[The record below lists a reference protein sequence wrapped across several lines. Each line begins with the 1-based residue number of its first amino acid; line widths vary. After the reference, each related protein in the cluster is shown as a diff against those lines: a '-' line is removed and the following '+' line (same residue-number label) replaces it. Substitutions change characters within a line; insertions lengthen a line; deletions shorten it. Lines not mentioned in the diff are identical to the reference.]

1 MKRLPLRAN
10 VALLAAATTAAAI
23 VAASV
28 LGWLATRHTLREQVD
43 SSLGQRV
50 LQRQLVRGPDG
61 DVVQV
66 RVDPEAFC
74 GIPEGILPTDD
85 SLPDVQLVRSDGSG
99 CANADPDEVIRATA
113 AERELAS
120 GERQDS
126 VLRDAT
132 TADGTHVRT
141 MTYPV
146 ADGYALRVTRSLE
159 EVDATMRELTVIL
172 GVVAA
177 LGVLVAG
184 GAGLVVARVA
194 IRPLDRLTEAAEHVA
209 ETEDLDV
216 RIDVSGRDEVARLSG
231 AFNAMTERLAGS
243 RRRQRQLIADAGHE
257 LRTPL
262 TSLRTNLEWL
272 MRSEDRGRPLGRQQR
287 RHVEQAVLGQV
298 EELGTLVGEL
308 VELARGGP
316 ISEPGPVDLDAV
328 VLRAV
333 ERAQHRSRG
342 RRFDLH
348 VEPWRVRGDAT
359 ALERAVLNLL
369 DNALKFSDGPIGVQL
384 EGGRLTVDDSGPGLK
399 VDDREHAFERFWRA
413 PTARELPGSGL
424 GLAIV
429 ADAVQRHGGE
439 VFFAAA
445 PGGGSRVGFVVPAL
459 TELSAGATETH
470 TSGS

>member
-1 MKRLPLRAN
+1 VKRLPLRAN

-28 LGWLATRHTLREQVD
+28 LGWLATRHALREQVD

-50 LQRQLVRGPDG
+50 FQRQLVQGPDG
-61 DVVQV
+61 RTVEAE
-66 RVDPEAFC
+66 VDPEAFC
-74 GIPEGILPTDD
+74 DIPRTIPPQDEAIP
-85 SLPDVQLVRSDGSG
+85 SLQLVRTDGSG
-99 CANADPDEVIRATA
+99 CANTDADEVIRATA
-113 AERELAS
+113 EEREVAS
-120 GERQDS
+120 GERGS

-146 ADGYALRVTRSLE
+146 ADGYALRVSRSME
-159 EVDATMRELTVIL
+159 EVDATMGDLTMIL
-172 GVVAA
+172 GLVAA

-184 GAGLVVARVA
+184 GAGLGVARLV
-194 IRPLDRLTEAAEHVA
+194 IRPVDRLTEAAEHVA

-216 RIDVSGRDEVARLSG
+216 RIDVSGRDEVARLST

-272 MRSEDRGRPLGRQQR
+272 MRSEDLGRPLNARQRQQ
-287 RHVEQAVLGQV
+287 VEQAVLGQV

-308 VELARGGP
+308 VELARG
-316 ISEPGPVDLDAV
+316 EPTAEPAPVDLDAI

-333 ERAQHRSRG
+333 ERAQNRARG

-348 VEPWRVRGDAT
+348 VEPWQVNGDAT

-369 DNALKFSDGPIGVQL
+369 DNALKFSDGPIGVRL
-384 EGGRLTVDDSGPGLK
+384 EDGRLTVDDSGPGLTET
-399 VDDREHAFERFWRA
+399 DQEHAFERFWRA

-429 ADAVQRHGGE
+429 ADAVERHGGE

-445 PGGGSRVGFVVPAL
+445 PGGGSRVGFTIPAL
-459 TELSAGATETH
+459 TELSAESIGTH
-470 TSGS
+470 TAGS

>member
-28 LGWLATRHTLREQVD
+28 LGWLATRHALREQVD
-43 SSLGQRV
+43 SSLGQRIF
-50 LQRQLVRGPDG
+50 QRQLVRGPDG
-61 DVVQV
+61 ETVQV
-66 RVDPEAFC
+66 QVDPEAFC
-74 GIPEGILPTDD
+74 RIPETIPPQDEAIP
-85 SLPDVQLVRSDGSG
+85 SMQLIRSDGTG
-99 CANADPDEVIRATA
+99 CANTDPDGFIRPTAEELEV
-113 AERELAS
+113 AS
-120 GERQDS
+120 GERGS

-146 ADGYALRVTRSLE
+146 SDGYALRVSRSME
-159 EVDATMRELTVIL
+159 EVDATMGDLTMIL
-172 GVVAA
+172 GLVAA

-184 GAGLVVARVA
+184 GAGLGVARIAV
-194 IRPLDRLTEAAEHVA
+194 RPVDRLTEAAEHVA

-216 RIDVSGRDEVARLSG
+216 RIDVSGRDEIARLSS

-272 MRSEDRGRPLGRQQR
+272 VRSEERGRPLSPPQR
-287 RHVEQAVLGQV
+287 RQVEQAVLGQV

-308 VELARGGP
+308 VELARGVPTGKP
-316 ISEPGPVDLDAV
+316 VPVDLDQV

-333 ERAQHRSRG
+333 ERAQHRARG

-348 VEPWRVRGDAT
+348 VEPWRVWGNAT

-369 DNALKFSDGPIGVQL
+369 DNALKFSEGPIGVRL
-384 EGGRLTVDDSGPGLK
+384 EDGELTVDDTGPGLTEP
-399 VDDREHAFERFWRA
+399 DRGHAFERFWRA

-429 ADAVQRHGGE
+429 ADAVRRHRGE
-439 VFFAAA
+439 VFFAAG
-445 PGGGSRVGFVVPAL
+445 PGGGSRVGFSVPAL
-459 TELSAGATETH
+459 TELSVGATETH
-470 TSGS
+470 TAGT

>member
-10 VALLAAATTAAAI
+10 MALLAAAVTAAAI

-28 LGWLATRHTLREQVD
+28 LAWVATRHTLREQVD
-43 SSLGQRV
+43 DSLGQRV
-50 LQRQLVRGPDG
+50 FQRQLIRSPDG
-61 DVVQV
+61 STVQV
-66 RVDPEAFC
+66 KVDPEAFC
-74 GIPEGILPTDD
+74 AAR
-85 SLPDVQLVRSDGSG
+85 PDVVPNETVPDLQLIRADGSS
-99 CANADPDEVIRATA
+99 CTNADSGEVVETTA
-113 AERELAS
+113 AEVEVAQ
-120 GERQDS
+120 GERDS

-132 TADGTHVRT
+132 APDGTHVRT
-141 MTYPV
+141 LTYPV
-146 ADGYALRVTRSLE
+146 TDGYALRVSRSLE
-159 EVDATMRELTVIL
+159 EVDATMRDLTWIL
-172 GVVAA
+172 GLVAA

-184 GAGLVVARVA
+184 GAGLAVARIA
-194 IRPLDRLTEAAEHVA
+194 IRPVDRLTEAAEHVA

-216 RIDVSGRDEVARLSG
+216 RIDVAGHDEVARLST

-243 RRRQRQLIADAGHE
+243 RRRQRQLVADAGHE

-272 MRSEDRGRPLGRQQR
+272 MRSEDRGRPLTPQQR
-287 RHVEQAVLGQV
+287 RQVEHAVLGQV

-308 VELARGGP
+308 VELARG
-316 ISEPGPVDLDAV
+316 EPAVEPRPVDLDAI

-333 ERAQHRSRG
+333 ERAQHRARG

-348 VEPWRVRGDAT
+348 VEPWQVRGDET
-359 ALERAVLNLL
+359 VLERAVLNLL
-369 DNALKFSDGPIGVQL
+369 DNALKFSDDVIRVRL
-384 EGGRLTVDDSGPGLK
+384 EDGRLSVDDAGPGLTETE
-399 VDDREHAFERFWRA
+399 REHAFERFWRA

-429 ADAVQRHGGE
+429 ADAVERHGGD

-445 PGGGSRVGFVVPAL
+445 PGGGSRVGFSIPAL

-470 TSGS
+470 TAGS

>member
-1 MKRLPLRAN
+1 VKRLPLRAN

-28 LGWLATRHTLREQVD
+28 LGWLATRHALREQVD
-43 SSLGQRV
+43 NSLGQRV
-50 LQRQLVRGPDG
+50 FQRQLIQGPTG
-61 DVVQV
+61 EAIEVQM
-66 RVDPEAFC
+66 DPEAFC
-74 GIPEGILPTDD
+74 GVPRALPPEEEALP
-85 SLPDVQLVRSDGSG
+85 SLQLVRSDGSG
-99 CANADPDEVIRATA
+99 CANTDPDEVIHATD
-113 AERELAS
+113 EELEVAS
-120 GERQDS
+120 GERGS

-146 ADGYALRVTRSLE
+146 SDGYALRVSRSME
-159 EVDATMRELTVIL
+159 EVDATMQDLTMIL
-172 GVVAA
+172 GLVAA

-184 GAGLVVARVA
+184 GAGLGVARLA
-194 IRPLDRLTEAAEHVA
+194 IRPVDRLTEAAEHVA

-216 RIDVSGRDEVARLSG
+216 RIDVTGRDEVARLSR

-262 TSLRTNLEWL
+262 TSLRTNLEWM
-272 MRSEDRGRPLGRQQR
+272 MRSEDLGRPLNPQQR
-287 RHVEQAVLGQV
+287 RQVEQAVLGQV

-316 ISEPGPVDLDAV
+316 VADPGPVDLDAV

-348 VEPWRVRGDAT
+348 VDPWQVRGDAT

-369 DNALKFSDGPIGVQL
+369 DNALKFSDGPVGVRL
-384 EGGRLTVDDSGPGLK
+384 ENGRLTVDDTGPGLNEP
-399 VDDREHAFERFWRA
+399 DREHAFERFWRA

-429 ADAVQRHGGE
+429 ADAVARHGGE

-445 PGGGSRVGFVVPAL
+445 PGGGSRVGFSLPPL

-470 TSGS
+470 TAGT

>member
-10 VALLAAATTAAAI
+10 MALLAAATTAAAI

-43 SSLGQRV
+43 SSLGQRILRTQLINGEQV
-50 LQRQLVRGPDG
+50 VERVPQPEELCQAPLGLDPPDEVVPAIQLVRVDG
-61 DVVQV
+61 
-66 RVDPEAFC
+66 
-74 GIPEGILPTDD
+74 T
-85 SLPDVQLVRSDGSG
+85 G
-99 CANADPDEVIRATA
+99 CANRDPDETIVATP
-113 AERELAS
+113 AEREVAE
-120 GERQDS
+120 GERDM
-126 VLRDAT
+126 VLRDAV

-141 MTYPV
+141 LTTPLT
-146 ADGYALRVTRSLE
+146 DGYAVRVSRSLE
-159 EVDATMRELTVIL
+159 EVDATMRDLTLVL
-172 GVVAA
+172 GLVAA

-184 GAGLVVARVA
+184 GAGLAVARIV
-194 IRPLDRLTEAAEHVA
+194 IRPVDRLTEAAEHVA

-216 RIDVSGRDEVARLSG
+216 RIDVSGRDEVARLSK
-231 AFNAMTERLAGS
+231 AFNAMTERLSGS

-272 MRSEDRGRPLGRQQR
+272 MRSEDRGRPLTPQQR
-287 RHVEQAVLGQV
+287 RQVEQAVLGQV

-308 VELARGGP
+308 VELARG
-316 ISEPGPVDLDAV
+316 EPTTAPVPVDLDAV

-333 ERAQHRSRG
+333 ERAQHRARG

-369 DNALKFSDGPIGVQL
+369 DNALKFSDGAIRVRL
-384 EGGRLTVDDSGPGLK
+384 EDGRLTVDDTGPGL
-399 VDDREHAFERFWRA
+399 DEAEREHAFERFWRA

-429 ADAVQRHGGE
+429 ADAVERHGGD
-439 VFFAAA
+439 VFFGAAS
-445 PGGGSRVGFVVPAL
+445 GGGSRVGFSLPSL
-459 TELSAGATETH
+459 TELSADVTETH
-470 TSGS
+470 TAGS